1 MNILYIGMLNKS
13 IARWTDQ
20 TKTVS
25 REDAQ
30 LNRSIRYAVH
40 GHHGP
45 CPSVTAPREQC
56 KRISGH
62 VSHYCFI
69 SHIYRL

>member
-1 MNILYIGMLNKS
+1 MLNKS

-25 REDAQ
+25 RKDAQ

-40 GHHGP
+40 GHHHRP

-56 KRISGH
+56 HTDQRSRASLLFHMGH
-62 VSHYCFI
+62 I
-69 SHIYRL
+69 

>member
-25 REDAQ
+25 RKDAQ

-40 GHHGP
+40 GHHHRP

-56 KRISGH
+56 HSDQRSR
-62 VSHYCFI
+62 VSLLFHM
-69 SHIYRL
+69 SHI